1 MSQSANIESIS
12 TTAIVRAVDQ
22 ITVGNKVHGFVQVKY
37 VDAVSRPDLAGR
49 LSGWIRV
56 TGNYVEGDIVA
67 VAFTPTPSR
76 LGSTVWA
83 PFVR

>member
-1 MSQSANIESIS
+1 MSQSATIESIS
-12 TTAIVRAVDQ
+12 TIAVVRSVDQ
-22 ITVGNKVHGFVQVKY
+22 VTVGNKVHGFVQVEY
-37 VDAVSRPDLAGR
+37 IDALARPDLSGR

-67 VAFTPTPSR
+67 VSFTPTPSR

-83 PFVR
+83 PFIR